1 MQINMFCI
9 KTSDTAS
16 IKLKQKCVLHIVK
29 RKQYQNGGKEN
40 ILPAHLYLLVNSLI
54 IVRQH

>member
-1 MQINMFCI
+1 MFCI